1 MARHT
6 QHARKKKIRVMRAL
20 FKRQTR
26 SPSPLALTLAL
37 TLANNKTEIFAL
49 KLPRTGIAVRSW

>member
-1 MARHT
+1 
-6 QHARKKKIRVMRAL
+6 MRAL